1 MRNKRIH
8 IILATTLFAIL
19 LWGSINMSY
28 QYQVTAAAPL
38 VIENIPAGRAI
49 KTPVPHDL
57 QMRFRGTG
65 WRLAPLVWGS
75 ELTYALDLKTI
86 PATQNALTLNDI
98 AENLNLPAGIQPLD
112 MKPDSIYILLDSQT
126 QKRVPVILDHTVTF
140 REGYGQVGNTIVTPE
155 SVTIGGAKS
164 LLQRI
169 DLWAT
174 TRISFENL
182 KAPVDTDVPL
192 AESASY
198 MLSFSPSSV
207 HVRINVQPFAEKT
220 IPGLTIRVHSVPP
233 NREVIL
239 IPPKIDIVVRGNIE
253 QLSELTGSNFE
264 ATVDYDAILADT
276 SGYVDARIDLPPG
289 LQVVNRRPERHQYI
303 VRKRL

>member
-198 MLSFSPSSV
+198 MLSFSPPSV